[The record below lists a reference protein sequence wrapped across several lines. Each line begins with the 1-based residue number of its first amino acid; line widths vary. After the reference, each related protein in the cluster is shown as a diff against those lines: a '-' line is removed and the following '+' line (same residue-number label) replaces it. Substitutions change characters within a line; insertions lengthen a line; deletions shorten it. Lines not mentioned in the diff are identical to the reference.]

1 MKKIVIAAANGYLG
15 KTLVNYFADSDYA
28 ITCLCRKPVVFENA
42 KCVVWDGKTLGDW
55 TSELEGATAL
65 INLAGKSVD
74 CRYTDE
80 NKRQIIASRVDST
93 KVLGEAIANCKQAP
107 RVWLNASSA
116 TIYRHSEDMSMGEGG
131 EIGEGFSVE
140 VCKQWEETF
149 FCADTPNT
157 RKAALRIAFV
167 LGNSGGALPMLS
179 RLTKIGL
186 GGKMGKGT
194 QYISWIHE
202 LDFCRA
208 VEWLIDNPITGAVN
222 ICAPQPVTNKV
233 FMQNLRKAH
242 KIPFGIPI
250 NTWMLEVGAVLL
262 QTQTELV
269 LKSRRVIP
277 QRLQQSGFTF
287 GYTAIEDALGS
298 LAVSKQV
305 VFF

>member
-15 KTLVNYFADSDYA
+15 KALVNYFADSDYS
-28 ITCLCRKPVVFENA
+28 ITCLCRKTTVLENA
-42 KCVVWDGKTLGDW
+42 KCVVWDGKTLGTW
-55 TSELEGATAL
+55 ASELEGATAL

-93 KVLGEAIANCKQAP
+93 KVLGEAVANCRQAP
-107 RVWLNASSA
+107 QVWLNASSV
-116 TIYRHSEDMSMGEGG
+116 TIYRNSEDLPMSENG

-140 VCKQWEETF
+140 VCKQWEEAF
-149 FCADTPNT
+149 FSTNTPHT

-179 RLTKIGL
+179 RLTKMGL

-208 VEWLIDNPITGAVN
+208 VEWLINNPIEGGVN

-269 LKSRRVIP
+269 LKSRRVVP
-277 QRLQQSGFTF
+277 QRLKQSGFTF
-287 GYTAIEDALGS
+287 GYTTIEGALGS
-298 LAVSKQV
+298 LAHPVQAILI
-305 VFF
+305 

>member
-15 KTLVNYFADSDYA
+15 KTLVNYFADSDYS
-28 ITCLCRKPVVFENA
+28 ITCLCRKTTVFENA
-42 KCVVWDGKTLGDW
+42 KCVVWDGKTLGTW
-55 TSELEGATAL
+55 ASELEGATAL

-93 KVLGEAIANCKQAP
+93 KVLGEAVANCKQAP
-107 RVWLNASSA
+107 QVWLNASSV
-116 TIYRHSEDMSMGEGG
+116 TIYQHSEDLPMSENG

-140 VCKQWEETF
+140 VCKQWEEAF

-179 RLTKIGL
+179 RLTKMGL

-202 LDFCRA
+202 LDFCRS
-208 VEWLIDNPITGAVN
+208 VEWLIDNPIEGAVN

-233 FMQNLRKAH
+233 FMQTLRKAH

-277 QRLQQSGFTF
+277 QRLEQSGFTF
-287 GYTAIEDALGS
+287 GYTTIEGALGG